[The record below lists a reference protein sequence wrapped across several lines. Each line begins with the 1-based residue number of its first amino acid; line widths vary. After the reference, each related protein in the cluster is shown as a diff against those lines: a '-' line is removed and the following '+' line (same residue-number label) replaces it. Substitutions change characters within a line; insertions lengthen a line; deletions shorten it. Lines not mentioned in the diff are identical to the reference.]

1 MAVDGV
7 VSPAADAEALYQD
20 VILEHYR
27 RPRNKGSLAG
37 ATHRAEVSNPTC
49 GDEIAVE
56 AIVDAGVIREVRFTG
71 RGCSISQAA
80 ASMMTD
86 LARGATVGAAER
98 TGSAFERLLT
108 KQPVTREALGPLVAF
123 EPVAKYPAR
132 IGCAMMAWRAL
143 VAATEK

>member
-1 MAVDGV
+1 MAADGK

-27 RPRNKGSLAG
+27 RPRNKGALRG

-56 AIVDAGVIREVRFTG
+56 AIVDGGVIREVKFTG
-71 RGCSISQAA
+71 RGCSISQAS

-86 LARGATVGAAER
+86 LARGASLGAAER
-98 TGSAFERLLT
+98 TAAALEKLLT
-108 KQPVTREALGPLVAF
+108 KQPVTREALGPLIAF

-132 IGCAMMAWRAL
+132 VGCALMSWRAL
-143 VAATEK
+143 LKATAQ